1 MTSAHLFQSSVC
13 EKIMEQLGQNEVAE
27 DQKQVHIV
35 SMESFY
41 RRLTEEQ
48 RQAALRGKYNFDHP
62 GKIQE
67 EIKPRESVI
76 TFDKYNTLNPCKL
89 PLY

>member
-1 MTSAHLFQSSVC
+1 
-13 EKIMEQLGQNEVAE
+13 MEQLGQNEVAE

-41 RRLTEEQ
+41 RRLTDEQ

-62 GKIQE
+62 GKF
-67 EIKPRESVI
+67 RSSVWI
-76 TFDKYNTLNPCKL
+76 
-89 PLY
+89 